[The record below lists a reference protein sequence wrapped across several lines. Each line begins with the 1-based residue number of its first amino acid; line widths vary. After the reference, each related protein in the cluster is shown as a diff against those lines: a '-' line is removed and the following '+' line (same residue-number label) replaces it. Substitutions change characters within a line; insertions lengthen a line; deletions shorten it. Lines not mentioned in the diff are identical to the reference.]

1 MFASIGNWFS
11 EYWYWAV
18 GFVLLALF
26 VFLLLR
32 LQSALSRHAAQT
44 IVQLLQQDPALCL
57 ERLEHNKRLR
67 LLFRK
72 PLLELWRLDAY
83 MALGDVE
90 HVEASMQK
98 LNKMRLEPK
107 DKLEFYQK
115 SLSFY
120 AGEGN
125 AAEARAARDRLK
137 AFLKQMGAEKI
148 SPYAEILD
156 EADLILG
163 IYIDHNTVLIQ
174 KLIGRAAHTKNELMR
189 GVTQYRIAK
198 LAYFK
203 GDVDLVHT
211 YLARAEKN
219 LKGTWY
225 APIIAEALEDPSIL
239 NKK

>member
-1 MFASIGNWFS
+1 MLASIGNWFS

-18 GFVLLALF
+18 GFVLLALL

-32 LQSALSRHAAQT
+32 VQSALSSQASQT
-44 IVQLLQQDPALCL
+44 ILRLLQQDPALCL
-57 ERLEHNKRLR
+57 DRLDNNRLLR

-83 MALGDVE
+83 MALGAHE
-90 HVEASMQK
+90 NAEKSIKK
-98 LNKMRLEPK
+98 LEKMRLEPK
-107 DKLEFYQK
+107 DKLELYQK

-125 AAEARAARDRLK
+125 AAEAKAARDRLK

-148 SPYAEILD
+148 SPYTEILD
-156 EADLILG
+156 EAELIIG
-163 IYIDHNTVLIQ
+163 IYIDHNTALIP
-174 KLIGRAAHTKNELMR
+174 KLVGRAAHTKNELMR

-203 GDVDLVHT
+203 GDIDQMHT

-225 APIIAEALEDPSIL
+225 APIIAEAMEDPSIL
-239 NKK
+239 QKK